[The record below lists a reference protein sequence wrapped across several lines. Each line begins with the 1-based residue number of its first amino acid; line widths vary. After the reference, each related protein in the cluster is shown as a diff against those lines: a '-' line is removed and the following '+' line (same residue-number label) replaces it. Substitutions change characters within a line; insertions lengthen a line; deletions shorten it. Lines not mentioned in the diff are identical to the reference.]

1 MQIAMNTVVSITY
14 ELLDSNGN
22 VLESSK
28 DPVSYL
34 HGGYDNIFP
43 RVEEEL
49 HGKSIGDTVEI
60 TLEPADAFGEYDEEL
75 VQMEPVSAFPSKDLK
90 VGMQFEGED
99 ESGEVILYTITNIDD
114 GKVIVD
120 GNHPWAGERVLFK
133 ATIADVRKAGEEEV
147 KAQWDIAEEDLTAK
161 QIVDKYNE
169 MFGKNANSILQVS
182 KNNGIANVN
191 KVSFD
196 DIIAQRVDV

>member
-1 MQIAMNTVVSITY
+1 MLISQKDISMQIAMNTVVSITY

-75 VQMEPVSAFPSKDLK
+75 VQMEPISAFPSKDLK

-147 KAQWDIAEEDLTAK
+147 AHGHVHGA
-161 QIVDKYNE
+161 
-169 MFGKNANSILQVS
+169 G
-182 KNNGIANVN
+182 GHHH
-191 KVSFD
+191 
-196 DIIAQRVDV
+196 

>member
-43 RVEEEL
+43 RVEEQL

-75 VQMEPVSAFPSKDLK
+75 VQMEPISAFPSKDLK

-147 KAQWDIAEEDLTAK
+147 SHGHVHGA
-161 QIVDKYNE
+161 
-169 MFGKNANSILQVS
+169 G
-182 KNNGIANVN
+182 GHHH
-191 KVSFD
+191 
-196 DIIAQRVDV
+196 

>member
-49 HGKSIGDTVEI
+49 HGKSIGDNVEI

-147 KAQWDIAEEDLTAK
+147 AHGHVHGA
-161 QIVDKYNE
+161 
-169 MFGKNANSILQVS
+169 G
-182 KNNGIANVN
+182 GHHH
-191 KVSFD
+191 
-196 DIIAQRVDV
+196 